1 MGRVQDKVCLVTGGG
16 SGLGQADVIALA
28 REGGKVVIADINKE
42 TGEET
47 AQMAGEN
54 TIFMH
59 LDVASQEN
67 WQQVIAQTVD
77 HFGELNVLVNNA
89 GMVIP
94 GNVETVSWEQ
104 YRIHQQ
110 IHMDGT
116 YFGLKYGIETI
127 KLNGKMGSIINMAS
141 TTAMLGYK
149 DVFAYAACKGAVRSM
164 TNAAAIHCQ
173 QEEYKIRVNC
183 LLPSVIMT
191 PMIEKMN
198 QEAARADRDPTIDN
212 PGPKVPSPGL
222 GEPMDVGNTVLF
234 LASDESKF
242 INGAELRIDNCSV
255 INPAAL

>member
-16 SGLGQADVIALA
+16 AGLGQADVLALA
-28 REGGKVVIADINKE
+28 GEGAKVVITDIDKKG
-42 TGEET
+42 GEET
-47 AQMAGEN
+47 AHKAGGD
-54 TIFMH
+54 TIFLEH
-59 LDVASQEN
+59 DVAEQDQ
-67 WQQVIAQTVD
+67 WKQVIAQTID

-94 GNVETVSWEQ
+94 GNVETASWED
-104 YRIHQQ
+104 YRTHQR

-116 YFGLKYGIETI
+116 YLGLKYGVETI
-127 KLNGKMGSIINMAS
+127 KLNGKMGSIVNMAS

-149 DVFAYAACKGAVRSM
+149 DSFAYSACKGAVRAM
-164 TNAAAIHCQ
+164 TIASAVHCQ
-173 QEEYKIRVNC
+173 QEKYKIRVNC

-191 PMIEKMN
+191 PMIEKLN
-198 QEAARADRDPTIDN
+198 REAPRDDRDPT
-212 PGPKVPSPGL
+212 VRYAEETPSPGL

-255 INPAAL
+255 VNPAPL

>member
-16 SGLGQADVIALA
+16 SGLGQADVLAMA
-28 REGGKVVIADINKE
+28 REGAKVVISDIDKKA
-42 TGEET
+42 GEET
-47 AQMAGEN
+47 AHMAGEN
-54 TIFMH
+54 AIFMH
-59 LDVASQEN
+59 HDVAERDQWERI
-67 WQQVIAQTVD
+67 IAQTVD

-94 GNVETVSWEQ
+94 GNVESVTWED
-104 YRIHQQ
+104 YRTHQR

-116 YFGLKYGIETI
+116 YFGIKYGVETI
-127 KLNGKMGSIINMAS
+127 KLNGKMGSIVNMAS

-164 TNAAAIHCQ
+164 TNAAAVHCQ
-173 QEEYKIRVNC
+173 QEKYKIRVNC

-198 QEAARADRDPTIDN
+198 QENPRPDRDPIVQDAADKI
-212 PGPKVPSPGL
+212 PGPGL

-255 INPAAL
+255 INPAPL